1 MKLRLPP
8 RPPGKKVRV
17 YPSDVIR
24 RIVESA
30 ALTHVT
36 LPITNIYPA
45 IQQGAV
51 VGQEN
56 PTDLIYAQNLHATA
70 VFVALTQHV
79 YGPIPMVMSEA
90 SWKRLSAT
98 D

>member
-1 MKLRLPP
+1 MR
-8 RPPGKKVRV
+8 RV
-17 YPSDVIR
+17 
-24 RIVESA
+24 VESA
-30 ALTHVT
+30 TLTHVA
-36 LPITNIYPA
+36 LPITNMYPA

-56 PTDLIYAQNLHATA
+56 PIDPIYAQNLHATA
-70 VFVALTQHV
+70 AFVFPTRHV
-79 YGPIPMVMSEA
+79 YGPIPIPMVMSEA